1 LRNRII
7 FVTSIVIV
15 ALIVSLVFNL
25 HYYVNVSR
33 ENENVLNNMRSLALA
48 TYGGEVVE
56 VAYFLEEY
64 LETLDLDIIDEEV
77 SWGLWKAEIEAEIC
91 CQGLSRD
98 SGLMYYE
105 LRETAFQLTRYF
117 VWGSAPFNTTKVKII
132 AEALYQIGYAFSGLD
147 IRDGDGEDPFDRL
160 YQSSVDEVIGYCRQ
174 IQEIV

>member
-1 LRNRII
+1 MRNRTI

-15 ALIVSLVFNL
+15 ALIVSLMFNL

-48 TYGGEVVE
+48 TYSGDVVG

-64 LETLDLDIIDEEV
+64 LETLDYDIIDKEV
-77 SWGLWKAEIEAEIC
+77 SWGLGKAEWEADIC

-105 LRETAFQLTRYF
+105 LRETAFQLANYF
-117 VWGSAPFNTTKVKII
+117 VGPNSPFNTTKVKII
-132 AEALYQIGYAFSGLD
+132 AETLYQIGRAFWGLD
-147 IRDGDGEDPFDRL
+147 IINGKDPLDRL
-160 YQSSVDEVIGYCRQ
+160 YQSRIDEVVGYCRQ

>member
-1 LRNRII
+1 MRNRTI

-15 ALIVSLVFNL
+15 ALVVSLMFNL

-33 ENENVLNNMRSLALA
+33 KNENVLHNMRARALA
-48 TYGGEVVE
+48 SYGGEVAA

-64 LETLDLDIIDEEV
+64 LETLDLDIIDKEV
-77 SWGLWKAEIEAEIC
+77 SWGVARAEWEADIC

-105 LRETAFQLTRYF
+105 LRETAFQLTIYF

-132 AEALYQIGYAFSGLD
+132 AEALYQIGRAFSGLD
-147 IRDGDGEDPFDRL
+147 MIQNEDPLNNLFQL
-160 YQSSVDEVIGYCRQ
+160 SVDEVIGYCRQ